1 MSNLLYSKDHEYAA
15 LDDGVAT
22 VGISDHAQAQLGDVV
37 FVELP
42 KLGARIA
49 MGASVAVVESVKAA
63 SEVFSP
69 VGGEVVA
76 VNAALESAPSLV
88 NEDPMGK
95 GWMFKVK
102 IDAQP
107 EGLMD
112 AGAYEAFLKTLG

>member
-1 MSNLLYSKDHEYAA
+1 MPKLLFSKDHEYAA
-15 LDDGVAT
+15 IDGDVAT
-22 VGISDHAQAQLGDVV
+22 VGVSDHAQAQLGDVV

-42 KLGARIA
+42 KLGARVA
-49 MGASVAVVESVKAA
+49 KGASVAVVESVKAA

-76 VNAALESAPSLV
+76 VNEALESAPGLV
-88 NEDPMGK
+88 NEDAMGK

-102 IDAQP
+102 IDGAP